1 MMSEVSLHE
10 LLDDVQRLEDEGYLV
25 FLKWDGERSVGKKT
39 LVIQKPGTE
48 LFVRRDS
55 DDMWGS
61 LESALAE
68 VRDIKQT
75 QAEQGVDLNT

>member
-1 MMSEVSLHE
+1 MSDLRIQS
-10 LLDDVQRLEDEGYLV
+10 LLDDVQRLEDEGFVV
-25 FLKWDGERSVGKKT
+25 FLKWDGERNSGKKT
-39 LVIQKPGTE
+39 LIIQKPGTE

-68 VRDIKQT
+68 VRQIQQT

>member
-1 MMSEVSLHE
+1 MSEVSIQA
-10 LLDDVQRLEDEGYLV
+10 LLEDVQRLEDEGYLV
-25 FLKWDGERSVGKKT
+25 FLKWDGERNSGKKT

-55 DDMWGS
+55 DDMCVS
-61 LESALAE
+61 LESALAK
-68 VRDIKQT
+68 VREIQQT